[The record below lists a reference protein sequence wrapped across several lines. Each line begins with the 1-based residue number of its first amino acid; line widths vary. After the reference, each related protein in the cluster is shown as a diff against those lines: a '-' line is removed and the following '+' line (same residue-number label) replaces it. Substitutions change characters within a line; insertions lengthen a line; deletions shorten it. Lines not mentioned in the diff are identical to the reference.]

1 MIKLIVVGKPKEGF
15 FNDGIITFQKR
26 LNKYKVR
33 LEFLKGLEVPKHPNQ
48 YLNVKIKE
56 WNLVRSRIG
65 KRDIIFL
72 WDQKGDLWDTD
83 TLVRF
88 VKEKVWKG
96 QHVSMVIGGVL
107 GFPDIAYEE
116 ADYVV
121 SLSRF
126 TFTHQMATLMV
137 LEQLY
142 RVYKIV
148 NGERYAY

>member
-1 MIKLIVVGKPKEGF
+1 MIKLIIVGKPKEGF
-15 FNDGIITFQKR
+15 FNDGVRTFQKR
-26 LNKYKVR
+26 LSKYKVR
-33 LEFLKGLEVPKHPNQ
+33 LEFLKGLEVPKHPSQ
-48 YLNVKIKE
+48 YLSVKLKE
-56 WNLVRSRIG
+56 WNMVKSRVG
-65 KRDIIFL
+65 RRDIVFL
-72 WDQKGDLWDTD
+72 WDQKGDLWDSD

-88 VKEKVWKG
+88 IREKVWKG

-107 GFPDIAYEE
+107 GFPDIAYKE

-121 SLSRF
+121 ALSRF

-142 RVYKIV
+142 RAYKII

>member
-15 FNDGIITFQKR
+15 FNDGITTFQKR

-65 KRDIIFL
+65 KRDIVFL
-72 WDQKGDLWDTD
+72 WDQKGDLWDTN

-88 VKEKVWKG
+88 VKEKVWRG

-116 ADYVV
+116 AGYVV